1 MKRDLYKPGL
11 MALIIVGAA
20 LLSPGIGTGI
30 WDPWEMD
37 RAHLAREMAGRTKLL
52 VVEEGAGLA
61 EDLRAAAGERFFV
74 EEVPGASAPPR
85 PHVKGKDKAKTKA
98 KTPKPPTRS
107 GVLPRA
113 TKAMEGGV
121 FHAVLVHES
130 ALTRGPDQGAAF
142 MDALLA
148 SHPGVEVV
156 LVAAD
161 RSACDDLFTVL
172 EAGQVAN
179 AFDLLAKNY
188 PLLPEEADKEALVER
203 YGGTYP
209 FQLLVPCLALD
220 EAEDPASLVGWLD
233 GIQWSRLTCRAAL
246 GPKEKKGKA
255 AGFGTFAV
263 PPLDAW
269 LTGLS
274 YRIFGFSET
283 SSRLPGVLLGLMTL
297 VILGLGL
304 WRLAGARVAFFSVA
318 VAMTTPM
325 FLGQAKNMAGE
336 ISYTFFLAGGVLS
349 FALLVKEGLRI
360 PWLLTLFASAALLF
374 LAKGLFGLGVLWLV
388 LAGYVVVLWD
398 LRRATLV
405 PLGTL
410 TLAFIALVLL
420 VLVPTDWTFFAHFKF
435 MNHPFNGGP
444 TRYASWFDFF
454 IRQVGFGAFP
464 WTILL
469 PFAFGALAM
478 RLRGDDP
485 AQVEERRLSGL
496 VFLWFAIPF
505 VAHSAGMT
513 NFRHLVFPAIVALG
527 PAVALFWLRE
537 ADSDRTAGDDR
548 PAADGFVAVGVVGLA
563 AVVLQA
569 LLKSQEPAIN
579 WLTVDPLMSSQTAA
593 GAEEVSL
600 IGTNAKLLLFATI
613 LLAFLYH
620 ARLSAAAR
628 AVLAFFRRP
637 TPAWITAWILA
648 AVFGIKALATL
659 VSRFGGQTPKKAAG
673 KVAPQLLDLP
683 NHLLRYRLDHVLLA
697 VLLATIGVAALLRY
711 TRAGAWLRSVLKA
724 LGRLRPLRIP
734 VRLARALG
742 ASLRNAVQPAWLWLI
757 PGIGFLTWALINLL
771 TTFTFTPGTAAP
783 ILMGGGFPDAALV
796 LAVAMPV
803 AALLARGRLPK
814 GAVFQAAAAGVALLL
829 LSLGGRVQA
838 ATDGTHW
845 DAPLLLG
852 LGVAAWAAA
861 MVPWLLRAPR
871 ILHGVAWALA
881 IWLGLSCLVPLLGG
895 WNEVEAIVYAEAD
908 PPLRTYLFIGS
919 RTTRLLYLAALLLA
933 GNVVMGWL
941 WRGIVTRRAP
951 VLAKALNPVTWLEVL
966 ERPAVYRIGMLGLT
980 LFYAGIFA
988 LQILPGFA
996 RSVSQKHIMETYLA
1010 ADGREDLGDNI
1021 FKYQAASGSEEDR
1034 NFYTA
1039 PLPALS
1045 NQNDLLDALTL
1056 VQDRAF
1062 KVKRSSSH
1070 PGSEQ
1075 VLVRAWSDA
1084 NDADG
1089 DGQRD
1094 HAADAG
1100 LATEVTKDSD
1110 GAILVDETRA
1120 WEPDQWAGHLLYD
1133 WRGQTVEIRGN
1144 DATSL
1149 RLAGTT
1155 RVEPGHS
1162 QRGLYRIDHPDATD
1176 HKATAT
1182 EPGRTYVVLGQKGFS
1197 ETNYKFRKK
1206 KRDQMVKAGVPD
1218 AAKIAPPHIPVIEGD
1233 NLNFLLAAD
1242 HLADGEENE
1251 NPFAQ
1256 AMITR
1261 EAFDALDDVNHLW
1274 VDMDGKI
1281 KLLGY
1286 RISSRTYAR
1295 GEKLK
1300 LDMYFEC
1307 TGSVRRSYKIFMHI
1321 DAEGS
1326 GNRINGDHWPLNR
1339 SSDPEVKECVGC
1351 WKTSHWMEGDIVV
1364 DHFETEVPLGTPSG
1378 RQNLWMGFYLP
1389 GGGKRLK
1396 VIDWDRKRVNH
1407 DGHDRYRI
1415 GHFEVH

>member
-11 MALIIVGAA
+11 VALFLVGAA

-61 EDLRAAAGERFFV
+61 ENLRTTAGERFFV
-74 EEVPGASAPPR
+74 EEVPGAPASPR
-85 PHVKGKDKAKTKA
+85 PNAKNKAKTKA

-113 TKAMEGGV
+113 TKALDGGSY
-121 FHAVLVHES
+121 HAVLVHES
-130 ALTRGPDQGAAF
+130 ALASGPEQGAAF
-142 MDALLA
+142 IDALLA
-148 SHPGVEVV
+148 AHSGVEVV

-161 RSACDDLFTVL
+161 RSACDDLFTGL
-172 EAGQVAN
+172 EAGQVGN
-179 AFDLLAKNY
+179 AFDLLAKDY
-188 PLLPEEADKEALVER
+188 PLLPEDADKAALVEK

-220 EAEDPASLVGWLD
+220 EADDPGMLIGWLD
-233 GIQWSRLTCRAAL
+233 GIQWSRLTCRTAL
-246 GPKEKKGKA
+246 GPKEKKGKT

-283 SSRLPGVLLGLMTL
+283 SSRLPGVLLGLLTL
-297 VILGLGL
+297 VILGLSL
-304 WRLAGARVAFFSVA
+304 WRLAGVRVAFFSVA

-374 LAKGLFGLGVLWLV
+374 LAKGLFGLGVLWMV
-388 LAGYVVVLWD
+388 LAGYVAVLWD

-410 TLAFIALVLL
+410 TVAFVALILL

-444 TRYASWFDFF
+444 TRHASWFDFF
-454 IRQVGFGAFP
+454 LRQVGFGAFP

-478 RLRGDDP
+478 RLRYDDP
-485 AQVEERRLSGL
+485 ANVEERRLSGL
-496 VFLWFAIPF
+496 VFLWFAVPF

-513 NFRHLVFPAIVALG
+513 DFRHLVFPAIVALG
-527 PAVALFWLRE
+527 PAVALFWLRDANNE
-537 ADSDRTAGDDR
+537 RSK
-548 PAADGFVAVGVVGLA
+548 ADGFVAVGVVGLA
-563 AVVLQA
+563 AVVLQG

-593 GAEEVSL
+593 GAEGGSL
-600 IGTNAKLLLFATI
+600 LGTNAKLLLLATI

-620 ARLSAAAR
+620 ARISAAVR
-628 AVLAFFRRP
+628 AILAFFRRP

-648 AVFGIKALATL
+648 AVFGIKTLATL

-683 NHLLRYRLDHVLLA
+683 NHLLRYRLDHVFLALLI
-697 VLLATIGVAALLRY
+697 ATIGVAALLRY
-711 TRAGAWLRSVLKA
+711 TRIGAWLRSG
-724 LGRLRPLRIP
+724 LGLRPLRIP
-734 VRLARALG
+734 VRLAVALS
-742 ASLRNAVQPAWLWLI
+742 ASLRNAIQPAWLWLI
-757 PGIGFLTWALINLL
+757 PGIGLLAWALINLL
-771 TTFTFTPGTAAP
+771 TTFTFAPGTAAP
-783 ILMGGGFPDAALV
+783 ILMGGGFPDAAVV
-796 LAVAMPV
+796 LAFALPA
-803 AALLARGRLPK
+803 AALLLCSRLPE
-814 GAVFQAAAAGVALLL
+814 GAVFQAAAAGTALLL

-838 ATDGTHW
+838 ATDGTYW

-881 IWLGLSCLVPLLGG
+881 IWLGLSILVPLLGG
-895 WNEVEAIVYAEAD
+895 WNEVGAIVYPEAD

-933 GNVVMGWL
+933 GNVMMGWL
-941 WRGIVTRRAP
+941 WRGIVMRRAP
-951 VLAKALNPVTWLEVL
+951 VLAKALSPVTWIEIL
-966 ERPAVYRIGMLGLT
+966 ERPAVYRIGMLCLT
-980 LFYAGIFA
+980 ILYAGIFA
-988 LQILPGFA
+988 TQILPGFA

-1010 ADGREDLGDNI
+1010 AEGREEPGDNI
-1021 FKYQAASGSEEDR
+1021 FKYQVASSSGEDK

-1056 VQDRAF
+1056 VQDRVF

-1070 PGSEQ
+1070 PGPEY
-1075 VLVRAWSDA
+1075 VLVRAWSEA

-1089 DGQRD
+1089 NGQRD
-1094 HAADAG
+1094 YAADAG
-1100 LATEVTKDSD
+1100 LATEVSKDRD
-1110 GAILVDETRA
+1110 RALLEDETRA

-1133 WRGQTVEIRGN
+1133 WRGQAVEIRGN

-1149 RLAGTT
+1149 RLTGTT

-1162 QRGLYRIDHPDATD
+1162 QRGLYRIDHPDSPD
-1176 HKATAT
+1176 HMATAM

-1206 KRDQMVKAGVPD
+1206 KRDQMVKAGIPD

-1233 NLNFLLAAD
+1233 NLNFVLAAD
-1242 HLADGEENE
+1242 HLADEEGNE
-1251 NPFAQ
+1251 NPFAK
-1256 AMITR
+1256 ATITR
-1261 EAFDALDDVNHLW
+1261 AAFDALDDVNRVW
-1274 VDMDGKI
+1274 VDMDGKVR
-1281 KLLGY
+1281 LLGY
-1286 RISSRTYAR
+1286 KISSGTYAR
-1295 GEKLK
+1295 GEKLV

-1307 TGSVRRSYKIFMHI
+1307 TGPVRRSYKIFMHI

-1364 DHFETEVPLGTPSG
+1364 DHFETDVPLGTPSG
-1378 RQNLWMGFYLP
+1378 RQNIWMGFYLP